1 MFYVIGENAVRVSAY
16 GRGDTIEAAVL
27 RWASDEDHEV
37 KCEIDAYKVFS
48 KYTPRVIRGE
58 EINLA
63 IKFVI
68 MS

>member
-27 RWASDEDHEV
+27 HWASDEDHEV

-58 EINLA
+58 EITLA
-63 IKFVI
+63 IKFVVV
-68 MS
+68 S